1 MADNKKS
8 KKVLHTMA
16 SDTAE
21 AVSRQQGRA
30 IQMAFQQEKL
40 RQQESMAYSLGRKKN
55 LLLIFLGLALIVGGF
70 GSIWYFTASRN
81 QTPKIFQPSMGALF
95 FTEASKEIN
104 ITGLAKDKILNSLL
118 NETWSAKLA
127 KETAEYIYLTEQTPA
142 GKALVD
148 KNRFFSLLGFSL
160 PAAALQNIQQYMIG
174 VYNTGDTLQPF
185 ILLRAD
191 MFNVAYDGMRAWEYK
206 MFDDLHMIFNIDTAE
221 ENQKLFETKFK
232 DAIVENL
239 NARILSG
246 GSGQTVLMYVFLNE
260 KNILIAKDQ
269 KTLAEINR
277 RLQSLNI
284 SR

>member
-1 MADNKKS
+1 
-8 KKVLHTMA
+8 
-16 SDTAE
+16 
-21 AVSRQQGRA
+21 
-30 IQMAFQQEKL
+30 
-40 RQQESMAYSLGRKKN
+40 
-55 LLLIFLGLALIVGGF
+55 
-70 GSIWYFTASRN
+70 
-81 QTPKIFQPSMGALF
+81 
-95 FTEASKEIN
+95 
-104 ITGLAKDKILNSLL
+104 
-118 NETWSAKLA
+118 
-127 KETAEYIYLTEQTPA
+127 
-142 GKALVD
+142 
-148 KNRFFSLLGFSL
+148 LLGFSL